1 MATRRPRVYSPYLP
15 SPAATGSCNRLV
27 RFFERY
33 ERTGRETSTPRQSPS
48 GASGTMCLLRTER
61 GSPPESEAGEGEVG
75 VGCDDKGLLEGE
87 VRLGPLP
94 HSLGAAPADHA
105 ARPLSFRAA
114 VKVQLARVRLLEPVA
129 RRRRLDLT
137 PSWRRTLAKPLCQAR
152 MALQHVVTLDVLAPW
167 YFCGRASHLR
177 HEPSRVST
185 AASWAQGQ
193 R

>member
-1 MATRRPRVYSPYLP
+1 
-15 SPAATGSCNRLV
+15 
-27 RFFERY
+27 
-33 ERTGRETSTPRQSPS
+33 
-48 GASGTMCLLRTER
+48 MCLLRTER
-61 GSPPESEAGEGEVG
+61 GSPPESEADEGEVG

>member
-1 MATRRPRVYSPYLP
+1 
-15 SPAATGSCNRLV
+15 
-27 RFFERY
+27 
-33 ERTGRETSTPRQSPS
+33 
-48 GASGTMCLLRTER
+48 MCLLRTER

-152 MALQHVVTLDVLAPW
+152 MARRRAQRIPPSISWPQLFREVDLDPRSLPTLILTVLT
-167 YFCGRASHLR
+167 L
-177 HEPSRVST
+177 
-185 AASWAQGQ
+185 
-193 R
+193 